1 MLIQSVK
8 EREKFKPEQDFHYL
22 WYVGVKTANQGQG
35 KDSKLIQKIMQE
47 PDGKALHLQTSNP
60 RNFPLYERRG
70 FNFDGD
76 YSQPGYAVKVYTYSK
91 N

>member
-1 MLIQSVK
+1 MLK
-8 EREKFKPEQDFHYL
+8 REKNLKKFKPEQDFHYQ

-60 RNFPLYERRG
+60 
-70 FNFDGD
+70 
-76 YSQPGYAVKVYTYSK
+76 
-91 N
+91 